1 MNHLLFTLRLTPLQ
15 GLAGREP
22 HILLAGEHQL
32 ELLKRLDNRSSGRRR
47 SLRIRF
53 ADQDSTLETLATDS
67 VDLAVIEARGVDCIG
82 QLVRVARKGILV
94 RR

>member
-1 MNHLLFTLRLTPLQ
+1 MNRLLFTLRLTPLQ